1 MSSFVRFVLKY
12 KKDDSAWG
20 DVAKDVAADGEIK
33 RTWNWRAFN
42 KHVEDK
48 ASASAYAVMEEMR
61 DAYEKTLPPKPCK
74 IVD

>member
-20 DVAKDVAADGEIK
+20 DIARDVAADSEIK
-33 RTWNWRAFN
+33 RTWNWEAFK

-48 ASASAYAVMEEMR
+48 ACASAWAVMEEMKE
-61 DAYEKTLPPKPCK
+61 AYTRRGYPPL
-74 IVD
+74 